1 MQSVSTTSNDP
12 QEAINL
18 ITAES
23 ENSDLVQYLTFMMAD
38 EEYGIE
44 ILSVQEIRGWEKTTV
59 IPNSEA
65 FVKGVINLR
74 GTVVPVIDLRLR
86 FGLPKVDYNE
96 LTVVII
102 VKVELEGQIKI
113 MGIVVD
119 AVSDVYNIEKQQAK
133 KAPEIGDV
141 ENRAYIEG
149 LINVGDKMVVL
160 LDLEKVLSL

>member
-1 MQSVSTTSNDP
+1 MPTQLTSVDS
-12 QEAINL
+12 QESINL
-18 ITAES
+18 INAEH
-23 ENSDLVQYLTFMMAD
+23 ENADLVQYLTFVMD
-38 EEYGIE
+38 GEEYGIE
-44 ILSVQEIRGWEKTTV
+44 ILSVQEIRGWEQTTV
-59 IPNSEA
+59 IPNSEP

-86 FGLPKVDYNE
+86 FGLAKADYND

-102 VKVELEGQIKI
+102 VKVELEGQAKI
-113 MGIVVD
+113 MGLVVD

-141 ENRAYIEG
+141 ESRAFIEG

-160 LDLEKVLSL
+160 LDLEKVLSI

>member
-1 MQSVSTTSNDP
+1 MQKQLTSVDSQD
-12 QEAINL
+12 AINL
-18 ITAES
+18 INS
-23 ENSDLVQYLTFMMAD
+23 EHENTDLVQYLTFVMD
-38 EEYGIE
+38 GEEYGIE
-44 ILSVQEIRGWEKTTV
+44 ILSVQEIRGWEHTTV
-59 IPNSEA
+59 IPNSEP

-86 FGLPKVDYNE
+86 FGLAKAEYND

-102 VKVELEGQIKI
+102 VKVELEGHEKI

-141 ENRAYIEG
+141 ENRTYIEG

-160 LDLEKVLSL
+160 LDLEKVLSI

>member
-1 MQSVSTTSNDP
+1 MPTQLTSVDS
-12 QEAINL
+12 QESINL
-18 ITAES
+18 INAEH
-23 ENSDLVQYLTFMMAD
+23 ENADLVQYLTFVMD
-38 EEYGIE
+38 GEEYGIE
-44 ILSVQEIRGWEKTTV
+44 ILSVQEIRGWEQTTV
-59 IPNSEA
+59 IPNSEP

-86 FGLPKVDYNE
+86 FGLAKADYND

-102 VKVELEGQIKI
+102 VKVELEGQEKI
-113 MGIVVD
+113 MGLVVD

-141 ENRAYIEG
+141 ENRAFIEG

-160 LDLEKVLSL
+160 LDLEKVLSI